1 MDVPVAVP
9 EEAEVASAGVIAPR
23 VDSAGAALE
32 VATVE
37 VALVV
42 VRLGIARPTTG
53 PTCARSSGT
62 ARI

>member
-1 MDVPVAVP
+1 MDVQAAVL
-9 EEAEVASAGVIAPR
+9 EEAVASAGVIVPR
-23 VDSAGAALE
+23 EVSAGADLE

-42 VRLGIARPTTG
+42 PSVIARPTTG

>member
-23 VDSAGAALE
+23 VDSAGAAL
-32 VATVE
+32 ATVE

-42 VRLGIARPTTG
+42 VHLGIARPTTG